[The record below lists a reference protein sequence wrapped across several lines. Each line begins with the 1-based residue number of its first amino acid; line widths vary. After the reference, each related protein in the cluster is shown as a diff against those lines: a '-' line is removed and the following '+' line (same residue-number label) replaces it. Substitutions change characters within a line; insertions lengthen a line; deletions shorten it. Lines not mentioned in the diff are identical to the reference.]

1 MKWASQLHDG
11 EGLIYLLHG
20 DETFVSRQ
28 AFDWLKERVLDPGLA
43 DYNLDR
49 FDARDSFE
57 PSVSLAARTLPMMA
71 SKRPVLVRNAEV
83 VFTRSKDAVNPLL
96 KYVADPDP
104 STCLVFHAMAR
115 VKKNGALFKRIQK
128 TGCVV
133 ESSPQAP

>member
-43 DYNLDR
+43 DFNLDR
-49 FDARDSFE
+49 FDARDSFDAE
-57 PSVSLAARTLPMMA
+57 RIAQAARTLPMMA
-71 SKRPVLVRNAEV
+71 SKRLVLVRNAEV

-115 VKKNGALFKRIQK
+115 VKKNGALLRIQK
-128 TGCVV
+128 TAV
-133 ESSPQAP
+133 SLNQAP